1 MAMAL
6 VSNCSRSG
14 ALAAAV
20 VGLASLCGQAAAAN
34 PAAPGADAVVRQILL
49 QDGGDAEWGAEPPE
63 ATIAERGEPV
73 AVTVLSGVGHA
84 LVSIGSDGQPMGSHL
99 RLLHVS
105 TEGAGA
111 SATDCVLRLGLDDDR
126 SC

>member
-34 PAAPGADAVVRQILL
+34 PAAPGADAVTERVRQILL
-49 QDGGDAEWGAEPPE
+49 QDGGDAEWGAQPPE

-99 RLLHVS
+99 
-105 TEGAGA
+105 
-111 SATDCVLRLGLDDDR
+111 
-126 SC
+126 